1 VAFWPQLQEQA
12 AKLRGLLADT
22 PPRYLLAA
30 AMLAGCLVSYG
41 LESLRSSPQPLPGPP
56 QPPATFSL
64 AGKFIGPTASQDAA
78 TLGALC
84 DELAA
89 VLEHDSQQPEPRIKT
104 GAAIEDLRLAAR
116 EARLRGE
123 SIGSRQPKAR
133 DAVKA
138 FLDETAGTSGG
149 PLTPE
154 QRAAWVT
161 AFREVGRAATDAAQ

>member
-1 VAFWPQLQEQA
+1 
-12 AKLRGLLADT
+12 
-22 PPRYLLAA
+22 
-30 AMLAGCLVSYG
+30 MLIGCLVSYG
-41 LESLRSSPQPLPGPP
+41 IESIRTVPQPQPGPP
-56 QPPATFSL
+56 IPPAAFSL
-64 AGKFIGPTASQDAA
+64 DGKFVGPTASQDAA

-84 DELAA
+84 TELGD
-89 VLEHDSQQPEPRIKT
+89 VLEHDSAQPEPRIKT
-104 GAAIEDLRLAAR
+104 GAALEDLRVAAR

-123 SIGSRQPKAR
+123 SIGSRQPRAR

-161 AFREVGRAATDAAQ
+161 AFREVGRAATNAAQ